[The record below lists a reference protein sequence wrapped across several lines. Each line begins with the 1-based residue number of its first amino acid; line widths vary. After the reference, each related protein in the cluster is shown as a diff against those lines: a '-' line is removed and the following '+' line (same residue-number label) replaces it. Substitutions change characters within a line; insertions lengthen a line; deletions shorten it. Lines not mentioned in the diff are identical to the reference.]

1 MSAPYRSG
9 LVALAGRPNVGKST
23 LANALAGTQVAA
35 VSPRPQTTRRRIT
48 AVVHGEGW
56 QAVLLDLPGFQRPA
70 DTLTTRM
77 QATVDR
83 SLTDCDAALFVLNA
97 AEPIG
102 GGDRFIAE
110 RLRASRL
117 PVITVVNQIDRVD
130 RDELVAVIARAS
142 ELVEFASLHPVSA
155 RTGEGVQELR
165 DDLPAILRE
174 GPRYF
179 PEGMATDQTEEELAA
194 ELIREAALMRL
205 RQEVPHALAVEID
218 EIEPARRGVV
228 VRGAL
233 LVETESQKG
242 IVVGRGGGDDP
253 RHRHGRALGARAPL
267 GHRGAPR
274 PDGARAP
281 ALARR
286 RGPAGPAGTL
296 DSCAPWRWPSELG
309 NVRAACRALG
319 IHHSTFYR
327 WRALARSPRPGAAA
341 PLRAPQPGDAQPDK
355 PDGRA
360 AGVGPLAGAPQLQPQ
375 ADRRRARRGPSGALL
390 FWPTAS
396 VACCA
401 ATS

>member
-23 LANALAGTQVAA
+23 LANALAGVQVAA

-70 DTLTTRM
+70 DTLTARM

-83 SLTDCDAALFVLNA
+83 SLTDCDAALFLVNA

-130 RDELVAVIARAS
+130 RDALVAVIARAS

-155 RTGEGVQELR
+155 RTGDGVQELR
-165 DDLPAILRE
+165 DDLPTILRE

-205 RQEVPHALAVEID
+205 RQEVPHALAVDID

-242 IVVGRGGGDDP
+242 IVVGRGGAMIRDIGS
-253 RHRHGRALGARAPL
+253 AARS
-267 GHRGAPR
+267 
-274 PDGARAP
+274 
-281 ALARR
+281 ALARLW
-286 RGPAGPAGTL
+286 GTDVHVDL
-296 DSCAPWRWPSELG
+296 T
-309 NVRAACRALG
+309 VRVRK
-319 IHHSTFYR
+319 R
-327 WRALARSPRPGAAA
+327 WR
-341 PLRAPQPGDAQPDK
+341 DDE
-355 PDGRA
+355 
-360 AGVGPLAGAPQLQPQ
+360 
-375 ADRRRARRGPSGALL
+375 
-390 FWPTAS
+390 S
-396 VACCA
+396 VL
-401 ATS
+401 SRLGL